1 MAKQA
6 YQYDVLYLGS
16 GHGTFD
22 GAIPLAQKGVKV
34 GVIEADKV
42 GGTCPNRGCNAKI
55 SLDAPVALQRQ
66 LAALNPVLTGQTH
79 LNWDANLAHK
89 GDVINGLPDMIE
101 GLLTGSGVDL
111 IHGYGRLVDAHT
123 IRVGQQTYTADQ
135 MVIATGLHP
144 HRLAIPGGEFLHD
157 STDFLDLPTMPKRLV
172 VIGGGYI
179 ALELAT
185 IANAAGSDV
194 TVVLHGDQALRAF
207 HQPYVEQV
215 LSDLQRHGVT
225 IVRNTT
231 ITQVTHAA
239 TDYVLTT
246 DASDTLTAD
255 WILDATGREPN
266 TADLG
271 LETVG
276 VTVNA
281 NGIEVN
287 DHLQTSVPNI
297 YASGD
302 VIDKTQPRL
311 TPTAIFESTYL
322 MHLFAGETTA
332 AIDYPPIPTV
342 VFTSPRLAQV
352 GVTVAQAQAAPATY
366 TLTTQHVPDDWY
378 RQVGQETSGD
388 NTLIFDQDHHLV
400 GATEVSAQADN
411 VINTLLPAITFKYG
425 EHEIERLVPL
435 FPTIGAAAWGQL

>member
-66 LAALNPVLTGQTH
+66 LADLNPVLTGQTH

-89 GDVINGLPDMIE
+89 NDVIGGLPQMIG
-101 GLLTGSGVDL
+101 GLLESSGVDL

-123 IRVGQQTYTADQ
+123 IQVGQQTYTTDQ
-135 MVIATGLHP
+135 IVLATGLHP
-144 HRLAIPGGEFLHD
+144 HRLSIPGGEFLHD
-157 STDFLDLPTMPKRLV
+157 STDFLDLTEMPKHLT

-185 IANAAGSDV
+185 IANAAGSAV
-194 TVVLHGDQALRAF
+194 TVILHGDQALRAF

-215 LSDLQRHGVT
+215 LADLEAHGVT
-225 IVRNTT
+225 ILRNTT
-231 ITQVTHAA
+231 VTQVTHAA
-239 TDYVLTT
+239 SDYVLTT
-246 DASDTLTAD
+246 DANETLTAD

-271 LETVG
+271 LDEVG
-276 VTVNA
+276 VTYNA

-322 MHLFAGETTA
+322 MHVFAGETTA
-332 AIDYPPIPTV
+332 PIDYPAIPTV

-352 GVTVAQAQAAPATY
+352 GVTVAQAKAQPDKY
-366 TLTTQHVPDDWY
+366 TMTTQHIPDDWY

-400 GATEVSAQADN
+400 GATEVSAQAAD

-425 EHEIERLVPL
+425 PQEIERLIPL